1 MLINPSGEPLLAQ
14 LPYLL
19 TSIACVVLDGMVR
32 LPTNPSFLKAWSS
45 LTLTNC

>member
-14 LPYLL
+14 LPYLS

-32 LPTNPSFLKAWSS
+32 DRAFLPERLFRV
-45 LTLTNC
+45 

>member
-32 LPTNPSFLKAWSS
+32 APTTDPALPECFRV
-45 LTLTNC
+45 